1 MTINVQLQYHTN
13 WGESVQLRIGK
24 RRIPMEY
31 SFGGLWQIML
41 TGRDLH
47 HGDEFTYEVV
57 RDGKVVQREWRTHHF
72 KAPQATISRPRR
84 PRKTLWCVP
93 GGCPARPIR
102 PFMHRPSATL
112 SSAVL
117 PACRSAGPRA

>member
-72 KAPQATISRPRR
+72 KAPQP
-84 PRKTLWCVP
+84 
-93 GGCPARPIR
+93 
-102 PFMHRPSATL
+102 
-112 SSAVL
+112 
-117 PACRSAGPRA
+117 AGPEKHCGAFPLDVPPVQFGLLCIGLQRRYLPPPFRHVVP